1 MPAQAVNE
9 FQTLLTQVQKSAG
22 LVEKTVQAIA
32 QAQILKEPPGQQ
44 AGDVPNL
51 QELYE
56 HTESCRLE
64 VSLLVP
70 TQG

>member
-1 MPAQAVNE
+1 MVQAVNE

-22 LVEKTVQAIA
+22 LVEKTVHAVA
-32 QAQILKEPPGQQ
+32 QAEILKEFPGQK
-44 AGDVPNL
+44 AGEVPNL

-64 VSLLVP
+64 VAF
-70 TQG
+70 Q

>member
-1 MPAQAVNE
+1 MNE

-22 LVEKTVQAIA
+22 LVEKTVHAIA
-32 QAQILKEPPGQQ
+32 QAQILKEPPRQQ

-64 VSLLVP
+64 VRGLHL
-70 TQG
+70 